1 MEGKKKI
8 KVYSTPTCAYCLA
21 LKNYLKE
28 NDIEFE
34 EIDVASNEESREEM
48 IKKTG
53 QMEVPVIEI
62 GDNIIVG
69 FKKEEIKKLL
79 NLK

>member
-34 EIDVASNEESREEM
+34 EIDVASNAESREEM